1 MIDTTAFEPQ
11 AHTESSAGRPTET
24 ARALRVRAR
33 ADNAAKIV
41 APYYGLDAAIAIN
54 PVLPALGDGF
64 AAAISGAVPALGAR
78 GILDE
83 GEFTAA
89 HRAGRIGVAELA
101 ASIRRHRPH
110 AVGDDVAVV
119 QRFLGE
125 APPRPT
131 AAAAEQAAAQVAAAE
146 HGVDGLIDDLVSTWC
161 RAALAPE
168 AAAWPVPIDALG
180 FFGAWRAVARR
191 DPALPRTARAR
202 IAELPD
208 AADVALA
215 RVLDLLGIADDEQ
228 LPALR
233 SHLAALPGWA
243 AYVRWRSMTSG
254 DVDVVE
260 LLAVRLALV
269 WALDAPAVPAP
280 RPPGPR
286 GAALDRALI
295 WQEAFEAAPHAT
307 VLAQLTP
314 GAQPAQPAPAAHLV
328 FCIDPRSEGLRRHLE
343 QQGPYTTG
351 GFAGFFGIAGAVE
364 SLAAGQAEAAC
375 PVLISPRFLVAERP
389 QPGAWR
395 AAARAVERLAGRRA
409 LRAAAK
415 SPDAVAGAALG
426 WAEVTG
432 WMLGPRSIA
441 RSLLAGRGRRAAR
454 PDEAAAPTLFDLD
467 SALTLDDQVDTAEV
481 ILRTMGLVEDFA
493 PVVVLVGHG
502 TTTTNN
508 AYRTA
513 LDCGACGGHRGAP
526 NARIAAALLSAPA
539 VRAGLA
545 ERGIRIPDSTIVIA
559 GEHDT
564 ATDALRL
571 FSTEALRIDL
581 RLAVE
586 QLARDAALAGRALAA
601 ERARELPGA
610 ARGRRAAASV
620 ARRAGDWA
628 QVYPEWGLARNAA
641 LVIGPRT
648 LSQHADLGRRVF
660 LHSYA
665 AQHDP
670 DGVAL
675 ETILTAPLV
684 VAHWINAQYYFSAV
698 DPEVFGAG
706 SKTVHNL
713 IGGSGVISGPTGDL
727 RIGLPWQS
735 IGTRE
740 GLHHEPVR
748 LLVVVDA
755 PRERIDRIID
765 SAEVVADLVHGEWV
779 IMVRPGPTPGTWERR
794 TREGWQP
801 SALTTSITRTDITR
815 TDSTVTTE
823 EEAA

>member
-1 MIDTTAFEPQ
+1 MTATP
-11 AHTESSAGRPTET
+11 AARRSDT

-33 ADNAAKIV
+33 ADLAANVV
-41 APYYGLDAAIAIN
+41 APYYGLDAAIAVN

-64 AAAISGAVPALGAR
+64 AAAVSSAAPALGGR
-78 GILDE
+78 GVLPE
-83 GEFTAA
+83 HEFRA
-89 HRAGRIGVAELA
+89 HLAAGRIGAAELA
-101 ASIRRHRPH
+101 ASIRRHRAGTP
-110 AVGDDVAVV
+110 GDDAALVA
-119 QRFLGE
+119 RFLAE
-125 APPRPT
+125 APAGPATARADAAD
-131 AAAAEQAAAQVAAAE
+131 AAADAPLDPIDELVA
-146 HGVDGLIDDLVSTWC
+146 GWC

-168 AAAWPVPIDALG
+168 AAAWPVPVDRLG
-180 FFGAWRAVARR
+180 FYGAWRAIARR
-191 DPALPRTARAR
+191 DPALPRAARAR
-202 IAELPD
+202 IAELPEKPD
-208 AADVALA
+208 LALA
-215 RVLDLLGIADDEQ
+215 RALDLLGIADDEQ

-233 SHLAALPGWA
+233 AHLAALPGWA
-243 AYVRWRSMTSG
+243 AFIRWRSMTSG
-254 DVDVVE
+254 DVEVLD
-260 LLAVRLALV
+260 LLAVRLGLV
-269 WALDAPAVPAP
+269 WALDAAPVPAP
-280 RPPGPR
+280 RPAGPTG
-286 GAALDRALI
+286 GALERALI
-295 WQEAFEAAPHAT
+295 WQEAFEAAPHAA

-314 GAQPAQPAPAAHLV
+314 GAAPTHPAAVAHLV

-343 QQGPYTTG
+343 SQGAYTTA
-351 GFAGFFGIAGAVE
+351 GFAGFFGIAAAVE
-364 SLAAGQAEAAC
+364 PLAAAEAAPAC
-375 PVLISPRFLVAERP
+375 PVLLTPRYQVAERP
-389 QPGAWR
+389 EPGAWR
-395 AAARAVERLAGRRA
+395 AAARLIDQLATRRA
-409 LRAAAK
+409 LRSAVKA
-415 SPDAVAGAALG
+415 PDAVAGAPLG

-432 WMLGPRSIA
+432 WMLGPSAIA
-441 RSLLAGRGRRAAR
+441 RSVLAGRGLPVAR

-481 ILRTMGLVEDFA
+481 ILRTMGLVENFA

-508 AYRTA
+508 AFRTA

-545 ERGIRIPDSTIVIA
+545 ERSIRIPDETVVVA

-564 ATDALRL
+564 ATDTLTVFDLENLRV
-571 FSTEALRIDL
+571 DH

-586 QLARDAALAGRALAA
+586 QLVRDAAAAGRGLAA
-601 ERARELPGA
+601 ERAAELPGA
-610 ARGRRAAASV
+610 PRVRRPEQAAAVV

-641 LVIGPRT
+641 LIIGPRT
-648 LSQHADLGRRVF
+648 LSQSADLGRRVF
-660 LHSYA
+660 LHSYEA
-665 AQHDP
+665 AHDAE
-670 DGVAL
+670 GIAL

-698 DPEVFGAG
+698 DPEVLGAG

-727 RIGLPWQS
+727 RLGLPWQS
-735 IGTRE
+735 IGTRD
-740 GLHHEPVR
+740 GLHHEPLR

-765 SAEVVADLVHGEWV
+765 SAEIVADLVHGEWV
-779 IMVRPGPTPGTWERR
+779 IMVRPGPAPGAWERR

-801 SALTTSITRTDITR
+801 YALTTSITRTDSTR